1 MGETSHGAGEES
13 DHEVLSLSN
22 LMSKMNPIFP
32 AIVSLE
38 FSLSGYE
45 RKWTEKPYAQCMNGA
60 AHSIW

>member
-1 MGETSHGAGEES
+1 MESAGEGQHLMGETSHGAGEES

-45 RKWTEKPYAQCMNGA
+45 RK
-60 AHSIW
+60 